1 MTAARLWR
9 MECGYG
15 KGDLVSFRSNR
26 TTRKGGRSM
35 SFVRQFDS
43 DINPMILDVS
53 KYNLGRYGRRWLL
66 YLKEHHPDV
75 YPTMIFQRTLGRHLE
90 EINAEYNDRI
100 YDVTEQ
106 LARQEGVDE
115 ALKARN
121 QLLWIQRMNSLRQQ
135 TEEIVME
142 DVLYSL

>member
-1 MTAARLWR
+1 MN
-9 MECGYG
+9 Y
-15 KGDLVSFRSNR
+15 N
-26 TTRKGGRSM
+26 
-35 SFVRQFDS
+35 RQFDS

-53 KYNLGRYGRRWLL
+53 KYNLGRYGRRRLL

-75 YPTMIFQRTLGRHLE
+75 YTTMIFEGTLGKHLE
-90 EINAEYNDRI
+90 EINDECCVRI

-135 TEEIVME
+135 AEEIVME